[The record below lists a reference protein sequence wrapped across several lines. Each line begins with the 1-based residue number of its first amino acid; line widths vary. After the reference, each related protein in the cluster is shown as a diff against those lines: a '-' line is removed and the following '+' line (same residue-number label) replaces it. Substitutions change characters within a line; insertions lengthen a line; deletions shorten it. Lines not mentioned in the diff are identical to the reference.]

1 MKKYRLL
8 FLYILGMTV
17 AACNNDL
24 PDELFVKRVV
34 IAENGFQDLRLE
46 YPEDGTVNTQI
57 TISIS
62 GTSVLSKDVEAQVK
76 VCPDTLDDYNYERF
90 VQDTML
96 YYTLLPEDCYTL
108 ENEGKVTIKKGDE
121 YALLSVQF
129 DLSRLD
135 MFKDYVLPLE
145 VSSVSDYEVG
155 EPKYRKALFHLNI
168 LNNFSYVYT
177 PSGAKV
183 YNSGDNDDYTAWTT
197 DLTLSTLNYNTC
209 RMYAGGVYETD
220 TDRDRYVI
228 RVTVNSDSTLS
239 YTAMTPEINLITEG
253 DASQNRISIS
263 ESPDLLVQ
271 NKSVI
276 TTTLK
281 MNYSY
286 TYTSP
291 EGYPYHRRFEGTFTN
306 DRTVFRD
313 KDGNIREEW

>member
-1 MKKYRLL
+1 MMKYRLL

-34 IAENGFQDLRLE
+34 IAENGFQDLRVE

-220 TDRDRYVI
+220 TDRDKYVI
-228 RVTVNSDSTLS
+228 QVTVI
-239 YTAMTPEINLITEG
+239 A
-253 DASQNRISIS
+253 
-263 ESPDLLVQ
+263 
-271 NKSVI
+271 
-276 TTTLK
+276 
-281 MNYSY
+281 
-286 TYTSP
+286 
-291 EGYPYHRRFEGTFTN
+291 
-306 DRTVFRD
+306 TVH
-313 KDGNIREEW
+313 